1 LYKEYAQDDHVYQQK
16 IKVGTSMALGGSG
29 GRQYGTGRL
38 WGAPV
43 WHWGALGATSRALG
57 GFRGAVGGSGRLWG
71 GFWGYW
77 FGTGK
82 VLGLLFME
90 LIERVE
96 RRVPLPELLAAFN
109 EPGTSDYLVVYLRLL
124 TSGCLQRHR
133 RFFEQFLEGGRSIKE
148 FCQQVGPLNSLARL
162 CTALARLCTALA
174 RPLQGFL
181 RPCVAPT
188 WLSAASHG
196 PCTAFCN
203 LAWPLNGLAGICTAL
218 ARLCTALA
226 RLSAAL
232 HSP

>member
-148 FCQQVGPLNSLARL
+148 FCQQVGAPRGPCTPLHGP
-162 CTALARLCTALA
+162 CTPLHGPCTPHTA
-174 RPLQGFL
+174 PK
-181 RPCVAPT
+181 RPCVA
-188 WLSAASHG
+188 LHS
-196 PCTAFCN
+196 
-203 LAWPLNGLAGICTAL
+203 L
-218 ARLCTALA
+218 ARPPVAIAL
-226 RLSAAL
+226 LL
-232 HSP
+232 

>member
-57 GFRGAVGGSGRLWG
+57 GFRGA
-71 GFWGYW
+71 
-77 FGTGK
+77 
-82 VLGLLFME
+82 FME

-148 FCQQVGPLNSLARL
+148 FCQQVGAPRGPCTPLHGP
-162 CTALARLCTALA
+162 CTPLHGPCTPHTA
-174 RPLQGFL
+174 PK
-181 RPCVAPT
+181 RPCVA
-188 WLSAASHG
+188 LHS
-196 PCTAFCN
+196 
-203 LAWPLNGLAGICTAL
+203 L
-218 ARLCTALA
+218 ARPPVAIAL
-226 RLSAAL
+226 LL
-232 HSP
+232 